1 MVTELKEDIT
11 MSKKIKKDNTY
22 KDNYDRIFGQ
32 KENEELEESY
42 KESRRQTKERRKDI
56 IDTMVSSDKKAD
68 LVETIIERKR
78 KEMNDKKL

>member
-42 KESRRQTKERRKDI
+42 KESRRQTKERLDAEYLRELKD
-56 IDTMVSSDKKAD
+56 
-68 LVETIIERKR
+68 
-78 KEMNDKKL
+78 KL

>member
-42 KESRRQTKERRKDI
+42 KESRRQTKERLDAEYLRELKD
-56 IDTMVSSDKKAD
+56 
-68 LVETIIERKR
+68 
-78 KEMNDKKL
+78 KLWNGF

>member
-42 KESRRQTKERRKDI
+42 KESRRQTKE
-56 IDTMVSSDKKAD
+56 
-68 LVETIIERKR
+68 
-78 KEMNDKKL
+78 